1 MRQRCYVGR
10 YPERCE
16 LFIDVVPPATRA
28 LETVPETITKSM
40 LVADAFHS
48 LRQRLVSYVFGP
60 QRQYACFFSTQVVAL
75 SRCERAQ
82 NRLYLLAPFV
92 DSPVSFA
99 PRRLFGHIKSR
110 IDNRK
115 IAIIVQHTL
124 IDRVLRKY
132 RYPEVDIGLQFRR
145 QGK

>member
-16 LFIDVVPPATRA
+16 RFMDVVPPATRA
-28 LETVPETITKSM
+28 LESVPETITKSM

-60 QRQYACFFSTQVVAL
+60 QRLYACFFSTQVVAL

-92 DSPVSFA
+92 DASVSFT
-99 PRRLFGHIKSR
+99 PRRFFRHIKP
-110 IDNRK
+110 IVDDRK
-115 IAIIVQHTL
+115 VAVIVQYAL

-132 RYPEVDIGLQFRR
+132 RYPEVDIRLQFGRLW
-145 QGK
+145 K